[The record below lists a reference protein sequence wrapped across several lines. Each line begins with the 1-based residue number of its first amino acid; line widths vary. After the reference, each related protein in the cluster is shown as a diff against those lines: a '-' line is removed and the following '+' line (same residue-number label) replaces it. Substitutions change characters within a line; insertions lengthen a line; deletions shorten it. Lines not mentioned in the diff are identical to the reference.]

1 MSQKFDRIT
10 LSENVTHRLK
20 MLKGRTGMTHNYT
33 CRIGLCYSLNEP
45 RPPIYDEYDSKGL
58 TINRYTLF
66 GEHEALYLALVKE
79 RLIHENKD
87 PNENLYENLVA
98 HINRG
103 VYRIHGN
110 IKGIN
115 DYYTLMPEH
124 LKPGQD
130 EVATNES

>member
-1 MSQKFDRIT
+1 MSHEFNRIT
-10 LSENVTHRLK
+10 LGSDATHRLK
-20 MLKGRTGMTHNYT
+20 MLKGRTGMTHNFT

-45 RPPIYDEYDSKGL
+45 RPPNPEEYDTDGL

-79 RLIHENKD
+79 RLIQEGKD
-87 PNENLYENLVA
+87 PNEDLYEELVA

-103 VYRIHGN
+103 VFRIFGN
-110 IKGIN
+110 VKDID

-124 LKPGQD
+124 LKPEQG
-130 EVATNES
+130 ERVPNES

>member
-1 MSQKFDRIT
+1 MSHEFDRIT

-20 MLKGRTGMTHNYT
+20 MLKGRTGMTHNFT

-45 RPPIYDEYDSKGL
+45 RPPNPGEYDTEGL

-79 RLIHENKD
+79 RLIQEHKD
-87 PNENLYENLVA
+87 PDEDLYEELVA

-110 IKGIN
+110 IKDIN
-115 DYYTLMPEH
+115 DYYNLMPEH
-124 LKPGQD
+124 LKPVQG
-130 EVATNES
+130 EMATNES

>member
-1 MSQKFDRIT
+1 MSHEFDRIT
-10 LSENVTHRLK
+10 LGSDVTHRLK

-33 CRIGLCYSLNEP
+33 CRIALCYSLNEP
-45 RPPIYDEYDSKGL
+45 RPPTPTEYDADGL

-79 RLIHENKD
+79 RLVQEGKD
-87 PNENLYENLVA
+87 PDEDLYEELVA

-103 VYRIHGN
+103 VYRISGN
-110 IKGIN
+110 IKNID

-124 LKPGQD
+124 LKPNQGEQ
-130 EVATNES
+130 AQNES